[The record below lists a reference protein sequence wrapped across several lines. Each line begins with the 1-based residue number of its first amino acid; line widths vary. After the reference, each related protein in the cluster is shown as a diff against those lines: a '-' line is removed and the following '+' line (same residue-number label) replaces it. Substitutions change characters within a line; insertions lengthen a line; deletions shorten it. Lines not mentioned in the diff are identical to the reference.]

1 MAEERAPEDP
11 TKVEEIAA
19 AIPLREETAPTSAPP
34 TSPWLQPVSEAPT
47 TESSSIFEQP
57 GFGHP
62 ARSLDVLHFDEHRR
76 TIWRTALAWLI
87 AAMLGAGIGSYAM
100 YQALGGAASSGSV
113 KVVNA
118 PAANSTGAILDN
130 PAAAVA
136 KTVLPS
142 IVEVDVSGPTAQGLG
157 SGIIYTSNGYII
169 TNDHVISGADVI
181 EVNLATG
188 QKLPAR
194 VIGSAIS
201 SGVDIAVL
209 KINATGLPAAT
220 FGSTQRLLVGDTAVA
235 IGSPFGLQA
244 TVTAG
249 VISSLHRDLGQFGIP
264 FSDAIQTDAPINPGN
279 SGGAL
284 SDSRGLVVGVNQAI
298 VGGDTGGN
306 VGVGF
311 AIPVE
316 WVIRVAQQIIKT
328 GHAQLAFLGI
338 AGDNLP
344 GAKGAHVNTVAP
356 GGPAARAGIKP
367 DDVIVALDGKPV
379 DSMNGLI
386 ESLLQKNVGDKVVVN
401 LLRGGARL
409 SITVSLAARPA
420 PTG

>member
-1 MAEERAPEDP
+1 MTDEAPKESTATEE
-11 TKVEEIAA
+11 
-19 AIPLREETAPTSAPP
+19 IPLRDDGTRPDSLP
-34 TSPWLQPVSEAPT
+34 TSPWFEQPSNAPT
-47 TESSSIFEQP
+47 TEIPATDMFAQP
-57 GFGHP
+57 AFGRPSRRWNLDDHQ
-62 ARSLDVLHFDEHRR
+62 RS
-76 TIWRTALAWLI
+76 IWRAALAWLI

-100 YQALGGAASSGSV
+100 YQALGGTSVSGSV
-113 KVVNA
+113 KVVSA
-118 PAANSTGAILDN
+118 PPTSTNGSVPDN
-130 PAAAVA
+130 QAAAVA
-136 KTVLPS
+136 KEVLPS
-142 IVEVDVSGPTAQGLG
+142 IVEIDVSGPAEQGLG
-157 SGIIYTSNGYII
+157 SGIIYTANGYII
-169 TNDHVISGADVI
+169 TNDHVISGADTI
-181 EVNLATG
+181 EVNLSTG

-209 KINATGLPAAT
+209 KVNATGLPAAT

-249 VISSLHRDLGQFGIP
+249 VISSLHRDLRQFGIP

-284 SDSRGLVVGVNQAI
+284 ADSTGHVVGVNQAI

-316 WVIRVAQQIIKT
+316 WVLRVANQLIKT

-344 GAKGAHVNTVAP
+344 GALGAHVNTVAP
-356 GGPAARAGIKP
+356 GGPAERAGIRA
-367 DDVIVALDGKPV
+367 DDVITSLDGIKI
-379 DSMNGLI
+379 DSMNALI
-386 ESLLQKNVGDKVVVN
+386 EFLLQKNVGDRVVVGLIRSGKHMN
-401 LLRGGARL
+401 
-409 SITVSLAARPA
+409 IDVVLAARPA

>member
-1 MAEERAPEDP
+1 
-11 TKVEEIAA
+11 
-19 AIPLREETAPTSAPP
+19 
-34 TSPWLQPVSEAPT
+34 
-47 TESSSIFEQP
+47 
-57 GFGHP
+57 
-62 ARSLDVLHFDEHRR
+62 
-76 TIWRTALAWLI
+76 
-87 AAMLGAGIGSYAM
+87 
-100 YQALGGAASSGSV
+100 V
-113 KVVNA
+113 KIVNA
-118 PAANSTGAILDN
+118 PPANTAGVIPDN

-136 KTVLPS
+136 KKVLPS
-142 IVEVDVSGPTAQGLG
+142 IVEIDVSGPSAQGLG
-157 SGIIYTSNGYII
+157 SGIIYTSNGYIV

-181 EVNLATG
+181 EVNLANG
-188 QKLPAR
+188 QKLRAR
-194 VIGSAIS
+194 VVGTAIS

-249 VISSLHRDLGQFGIP
+249 VISSLHRDLRQFGIP

-284 SDSRGLVVGVNQAI
+284 SDSRGFVVGVNQAI

-344 GAKGAHVNTVAP
+344 DAKGAHVNTVAP
-356 GGPAARAGIKP
+356 GGPAARAGIRP
-367 DDVIVALDGKPV
+367 DDVIVSLDGKPV

-386 ESLLQKNVGDKVVVN
+386 ESLLQKNVGDKVVVT
-401 LLRGGARL
+401 LLRGGTRL
-409 SITVSLAARPA
+409 SISVTLAARPA
-420 PTG
+420 PQG

>member
-1 MAEERAPEDP
+1 MSQEPVPEELPKDDDP
-11 TKVEEIAA
+11 
-19 AIPLREETAPTSAPP
+19 AIPLREEGSPTSAIP
-34 TSPWLQPVSEAPT
+34 TSPWLQPASEAPT
-47 TESSSIFEQP
+47 TETPSIFEQP
-57 GFGHP
+57 VFGHP
-62 ARSLDVLHFDEHRR
+62 AKSWDAVHLDEHHRSV
-76 TIWRTALAWLI
+76 WRAVLAWFI
-87 AAMLGAGIGSYAM
+87 AAVLGAGIGSYAM
-100 YQALGGAASSGSV
+100 YQALGGTATSGSV
-113 KVVNA
+113 KVVTA
-118 PAANSTGAILDN
+118 PVSTSGPVPDN

-136 KTVLPS
+136 RTVLPS
-142 IVEVDVSGPTAQGLG
+142 IVEVDVSGPNEQGLG
-157 SGIIYTSNGYII
+157 SGIIYTPNGYII

-181 EVNLATG
+181 EVNLANG

-209 KINATGLPAAT
+209 KVNATGLPAAT
-220 FGSTQRLLVGDTAVA
+220 FGSTERLLVGDTAVA

-249 VISSLHRDLGQFGIP
+249 VISALHRDLRQFGIP

-284 SDSRGLVVGVNQAI
+284 ADSRGAVVGVNQAI

-316 WVIRVAQQIIKT
+316 WVRRVADQLIAS

-344 GAKGAHVNTVAP
+344 NAKGAHVNTVAP
-356 GGPAARAGIKP
+356 GGPAARAGIRK
-367 DDVIVALDGKPV
+367 DDVIVSLDGKPV

-386 ESLLQKNVGDKVVVN
+386 ESLLQKNVGDRVVVG
-401 LLRGGARL
+401 LLRSGSRL
-409 SITVSLAARPA
+409 NVTVTLAARPA
-420 PTG
+420 PAG

>member
-1 MAEERAPEDP
+1 MADPAPE
-11 TKVEEIAA
+11 THE
-19 AIPLREETAPTSAPP
+19 IPLRDDGEQARP
-34 TSPWLQPVSEAPT
+34 TSPWLDNATT
-47 TESSSIFEQP
+47 TEVPPVTNIFEQP
-57 GFGHP
+57 VFGRP
-62 ARSLDVLHFDEHRR
+62 ARRWNLDDSSRN
-76 TIWRTALAWLI
+76 IWRAALAWLI

-100 YQALGGAASSGSV
+100 YQALGGNGVSGSV
-113 KVVNA
+113 KVVSV
-118 PAANSTGAILDN
+118 PQGAAAIAVPDN
-130 PAAAVA
+130 QAAAVA
-136 KTVLPS
+136 RAVLPS
-142 IVEVDVSGPTAQGLG
+142 IVEIDVSGPGAQGLG
-157 SGIIYTSNGYII
+157 SGIIYTANGYII
-169 TNDHVISGADVI
+169 TNDHVIAGADTI

-188 QKLPAR
+188 QKLPAHL
-194 VIGSAIS
+194 VGTAIS

-209 KINATGLPAAT
+209 KVNATGLPAAT
-220 FGSTQRLLVGDTAVA
+220 FGTTQRLLVGDTAVA

-249 VISSLHRDLGQFGIP
+249 VISALHRDLRQFGIP

-284 SDSRGLVVGVNQAI
+284 ADSTGHVVGVNQAI

-316 WVIRVAQQIIKT
+316 WVIRVAQQLIQT

-356 GGPAARAGIKP
+356 GGPAERAGIK
-367 DDVIVALDGKPV
+367 
-379 DSMNGLI
+379 
-386 ESLLQKNVGDKVVVN
+386 
-401 LLRGGARL
+401 
-409 SITVSLAARPA
+409 
-420 PTG
+420 

>member
-11 TKVEEIAA
+11 SKVDEIAA
-19 AIPLREETAPTSAPP
+19 AIPLREEGTSTPTFDTPTRKLPP
-34 TSPWLQPVSEAPT
+34 R
-47 TESSSIFEQP
+47 SIFEQAD
-57 GFGHP
+57 FGRP

-76 TIWRTALAWLI
+76 TIWRTGLAWLI

-100 YQALGGAASSGSV
+100 YQALGGIGSGTSV
-113 KVVNA
+113 KVVAA
-118 PAANSTGAILDN
+118 PASTTGARPDN

-136 KTVLPS
+136 KAVLPS
-142 IVEVDVSGPTAQGLG
+142 IVEVDVSGPNEQGLG

-181 EVNLATG
+181 QVNLSTG
-188 QKLPAR
+188 QVLPAR
-194 VIGSAIS
+194 VVGSAIS

-209 KINATGLPAAT
+209 KVNATGLPAAT
-220 FGSTQRLLVGDTAVA
+220 FGSTDHLLVGDTAVA

-249 VISSLHRDLGQFGIP
+249 VISSLHRDLRQFGIP

-284 SDSRGLVVGVNQAI
+284 ADSRGAVVGVNQAI

-316 WVIRVAQQIIKT
+316 WVRRVADQLIQT

-338 AGDNLP
+338 AGDNIP
-344 GAKGAHVNTVAP
+344 NAKGAHVNTVAP
-356 GGPAARAGIKP
+356 GGPAARAGIRK
-367 DDVIVALDGKPV
+367 DDVIVTLGGKVV
-379 DSMNGLI
+379 DSMNALI
-386 ESLLQKNVGDKVVVN
+386 EFLLQKNVGDKVVVG
-401 LLRGGARL
+401 LIRGGAHMNV
-409 SITVSLAARPA
+409 TVTLAARPA
-420 PTG
+420 PQG

>member
-1 MAEERAPEDP
+1 MAKASEDP

-19 AIPLREETAPTSAPP
+19 TIPLREESSPTSAPP
-34 TSPWLQPVSEAPT
+34 TSPWLEPSEAPT
-47 TESSSIFEQP
+47 TESPSSIFEQP
-57 GFGHP
+57 GFGSP

-100 YQALGGAASSGSV
+100 YQALGGAGSTGSV
-113 KVVNA
+113 KIVNA
-118 PAANSTGAILDN
+118 SASNNTGAIPDN

-169 TNDHVISGADVI
+169 TNDHVVSGADVI

-209 KINATGLPAAT
+209 KVNATGLPAAT

-249 VISSLHRDLGQFGIP
+249 VISSLHRDLRQFGIP

-316 WVIRVAQQIIKT
+316 WVIRVAQQIIQT

-344 GAKGAHVNTVAP
+344 GAKGAHVNTVAS
-356 GGPAARAGIKP
+356 GGPAARAGIRP

-386 ESLLQKNVGDKVVVN
+386 ESLLQKNVGDRVVVA
-401 LLRGGARL
+401 LLRNGARL
-409 SITVSLAARPA
+409 SISVILAARPA
-420 PTG
+420 PQG

>member
-1 MAEERAPEDP
+1 MTDEAPKESTATEE
-11 TKVEEIAA
+11 
-19 AIPLREETAPTSAPP
+19 IPLRPDGTRPDPRP
-34 TSPWLQPVSEAPT
+34 TSPWLEQPSKAPT
-47 TESSSIFEQP
+47 TEIPATDIFAQP
-57 GFGHP
+57 AFGHP
-62 ARSLDVLHFDEHRR
+62 SRRWNLDDHQRS
-76 TIWRTALAWLI
+76 IWRAALAWLI
-87 AAMLGAGIGSYAM
+87 AAMLGAGIGSFAM
-100 YQALGGAASSGSV
+100 YQALGGTSVSGSV
-113 KVVNA
+113 KVVSA
-118 PAANSTGAILDN
+118 PPTSSNGPIPDN
-130 PAAAVA
+130 QAAAVA
-136 KTVLPS
+136 KEVLPS
-142 IVEVDVSGPTAQGLG
+142 IVEIDVSGPAEQGLG
-157 SGIIYTSNGYII
+157 SGIIYTANGYII
-169 TNDHVISGADVI
+169 TNDHVISGADTI

-194 VIGSAIS
+194 VIGSAIG

-209 KINATGLPAAT
+209 KVNATGLPAAT

-249 VISSLHRDLGQFGIP
+249 VISSLHRDLRQFGIP

-284 SDSRGLVVGVNQAI
+284 ADSTGHVVGVNQAI

-316 WVIRVAQQIIKT
+316 WVLRVANQLIKS
-328 GHAQLAFLGI
+328 GHAQLAFLGV

-344 GAKGAHVNTVAP
+344 GALGAHVNTVAP
-356 GGPAARAGIKP
+356 GGPAERAGVRA
-367 DDVIVALDGKPV
+367 DDVITSLDGIKI
-379 DSMNGLI
+379 DSMNALI
-386 ESLLQKNVGDKVVVN
+386 EFLLQKNVGDRVVV
-401 LLRGGARL
+401 GL
-409 SITVSLAARPA
+409 SRSGKHMNIDVTLAARPA

>member
-19 AIPLREETAPTSAPP
+19 AIPLRVETAPTSAPP
-34 TSPWLQPVSEAPT
+34 TSPWLPPTSEAPT

-57 GFGHP
+57 GFGRP
-62 ARSLDVLHFDEHRR
+62 TRSLDVLHFDEHRR

-100 YQALGGAASSGSV
+100 YQALGGSASSGSV
-113 KVVNA
+113 KVVTA
-118 PAANSTGAILDN
+118 PVSTAGPVPDN
-130 PAAAVA
+130 QAAAVA
-136 KTVLPS
+136 RTVLPS
-142 IVEVDVSGPTAQGLG
+142 IVEIDVSGPNEQGLG
-157 SGIIYTSNGYII
+157 SGIIYTANGYII

-181 EVNLATG
+181 EVNLASG

-209 KINATGLPAAT
+209 KVNATGLPAAT
-220 FGSTQRLLVGDTAVA
+220 FGTTERLLVGDTAVA

-249 VISSLHRDLGQFGIP
+249 VISSLHRDLRQFGIP

-284 SDSRGLVVGVNQAI
+284 ADSRGAVVGVNQAI

-316 WVIRVAQQIIKT
+316 WVRRVADQLIAT

-344 GAKGAHVNTVAP
+344 NAKGAHVNTVAP
-356 GGPAARAGIKP
+356 GGPAARAGIRK
-367 DDVIVALDGKPV
+367 DDVIVSLDGKPV

-386 ESLLQKNVGDKVVVN
+386 ESLLQKNVGDKVVVG
-401 LLRGGARL
+401 LIRSGATMNV
-409 SITVSLAARPA
+409 TVTLAARPA

>member
-1 MAEERAPEDP
+1 MADPAPE
-11 TKVEEIAA
+11 TQE
-19 AIPLREETAPTSAPP
+19 IPLRDDGTQPETPP
-34 TSPWLQPVSEAPT
+34 TSPWLQHATT
-47 TESSSIFEQP
+47 TEIPPVTNIFEQP
-57 GFGHP
+57 AFGRP
-62 ARSLDVLHFDEHRR
+62 ARRWNLDEGHR
-76 TIWRTALAWLI
+76 TVWRVALAWLI

-100 YQALGGAASSGSV
+100 YQALGGTSVSGSV
-113 KVVNA
+113 KVVSE
-118 PAANSTGAILDN
+118 PPGAANGAVPDN
-130 PAAAVA
+130 QAAAVA
-136 KTVLPS
+136 KQVLPS
-142 IVEVDVSGPTAQGLG
+142 IVEIDVSGPGAQGLG
-157 SGIIYTSNGYII
+157 SGIIYTANGYII
-169 TNDHVISGADVI
+169 TNDHVITGADTI
-181 EVNLATG
+181 QVNLSTG
-188 QKLPAR
+188 QKLSAT
-194 VIGSAIS
+194 VVGSAIS

-209 KINATGLPAAT
+209 HVNATGLPAAT
-220 FGSTQRLLVGDTAVA
+220 FGTTARLLVGDTAVA

-249 VISSLHRDLGQFGIP
+249 VISSLHRDLRQFGIP

-284 SDSRGLVVGVNQAI
+284 ADSTGHVVGVNQAI

-316 WVIRVAQQIIKT
+316 WVIRVANQLIKS

-356 GGPAARAGIKP
+356 GGPAERAGIKP
-367 DDVIVALDGKPV
+367 DDVIVALDGKAIN
-379 DSMNGLI
+379 SMNELI
-386 ESLLQKNVGDKVVVN
+386 EYLLQKNVGDHLSVG
-401 LLRGGARL
+401 LLRSGKRMT
-409 SITVSLAARPA
+409 IDVTLAARPA

>member
-1 MAEERAPEDP
+1 MAEAPEDP

-19 AIPLREETAPTSAPP
+19 AIPLREEASSTSAPP
-34 TSPWLQPVSEAPT
+34 TSPWAAPASEAPT
-47 TESSSIFEQP
+47 TERPSSIFEQP
-57 GFGHP
+57 GFGLP

-100 YQALGGAASSGSV
+100 YQALGGTGSAGSV
-113 KVVNA
+113 KVVAA
-118 PAANSTGAILDN
+118 PASTTGARPDN

-136 KTVLPS
+136 KAVLPS
-142 IVEVDVSGPTAQGLG
+142 IVEVDVSGPNEQGLG

-169 TNDHVISGADVI
+169 TNDHVISGANVI
-181 EVNLATG
+181 QVNLSTG
-188 QKLPAR
+188 QVLPAR
-194 VIGSAIS
+194 VVGSAIS

-209 KINATGLPAAT
+209 KVNATGLPAAT
-220 FGSTQRLLVGDTAVA
+220 FGSTDGLLVGDTAVA

-249 VISSLHRDLGQFGIP
+249 VISSLHRDLRQFNIP
-264 FSDAIQTDAPINPGN
+264 FTDAIQTDAPINPGN

-284 SDSRGLVVGVNQAI
+284 ADSHGAVVGVNQAI

-316 WVIRVAQQIIKT
+316 WVRRVADQLIQT

-338 AGDNLP
+338 AGDNIP
-344 GAKGAHVNTVAP
+344 NAKGAHVNTVAP
-356 GGPAARAGIKP
+356 GGPAARAGIRK
-367 DDVIVALDGKPV
+367 DDVIVTLGGKAV
-379 DSMNGLI
+379 DSMNTLI
-386 ESLLQKNVGDKVVVN
+386 EFLLLKNVGDKVVVG
-401 LLRGGARL
+401 LIRGGAHL
-409 SITVSLAARPA
+409 NVTVTLAARPA
-420 PTG
+420 PQG

>member
-1 MAEERAPEDP
+1 VKIVNVPAGP
-11 TKVEEIAA
+11 AA
-19 AIPLREETAPTSAPP
+19 AIP
-34 TSPWLQPVSEAPT
+34 
-47 TESSSIFEQP
+47 
-57 GFGHP
+57 
-62 ARSLDVLHFDEHRR
+62 
-76 TIWRTALAWLI
+76 
-87 AAMLGAGIGSYAM
+87 
-100 YQALGGAASSGSV
+100 
-113 KVVNA
+113 
-118 PAANSTGAILDN
+118 DN
-130 PAAAVA
+130 QAAAVA
-136 KTVLPS
+136 RTVLPS
-142 IVEVDVSGPTAQGLG
+142 IVEVDVSGPSAQGLG
-157 SGIIYTSNGYII
+157 SGIIYTTNGYII

-194 VIGSAIS
+194 VVGSAID

-209 KINATGLPAAT
+209 KVNATGLPAAT

-249 VISSLHRDLGQFGIP
+249 VISSLHRDLRQFGIP

-284 SDSRGLVVGVNQAI
+284 SDSHGSVVGVNQAI

-316 WVIRVAQQIIKT
+316 WVIRVAQQIIST

-344 GAKGAHVNTVAP
+344 VAKGAHVNTVAS
-356 GGPAARAGIKP
+356 GGPAARAGLRP

-386 ESLLQKNVGDKVVVN
+386 EILLQKNVGDKVVVS
-401 LLRGGARL
+401 LLRSGARL
-409 SITVSLAARPA
+409 SISVTLAARPA
-420 PTG
+420 PQG

>member
-1 MAEERAPEDP
+1 MADPAPE
-11 TKVEEIAA
+11 THE
-19 AIPLREETAPTSAPP
+19 IPLRNDGEQPDAPP
-34 TSPWLQPVSEAPT
+34 TSPWLDNATT
-47 TESSSIFEQP
+47 TEVPSVANIFEQP
-57 GFGHP
+57 AFGRP
-62 ARSLDVLHFDEHRR
+62 ARGWNLDDRSR
-76 TIWRTALAWLI
+76 NIWRAALAWLI

-100 YQALGGAASSGSV
+100 YQALGGNGVSGSV
-113 KVVNA
+113 KVVSA
-118 PAANSTGAILDN
+118 PQGAAAAAVPDN
-130 PAAAVA
+130 QAAAVA
-136 KTVLPS
+136 REVLPS
-142 IVEVDVSGPTAQGLG
+142 IVEIDVSGPGAQGLG
-157 SGIIYTSNGYII
+157 SGIIYTANGYII
-169 TNDHVISGADVI
+169 TNDHVIAGADTI

-188 QKLPAR
+188 QKLPAHL
-194 VIGSAIS
+194 VGTAIS

-209 KINATGLPAAT
+209 KVNATGLPAAT
-220 FGSTQRLLVGDTAVA
+220 FGTTQRLLVGDTAVA

-249 VISSLHRDLGQFGIP
+249 VISALHRDLRQFGIP

-284 SDSRGLVVGVNQAI
+284 ADSTGHVVGVNQAI

-316 WVIRVAQQIIKT
+316 WVIRVAQQLIQT

-338 AGDNLP
+338 AGDSLP

-356 GGPAARAGIKP
+356 GGPAERAGIKP
-367 DDVIVALDGKPV
+367 DDLIVTLDGKTIN
-379 DSMNGLI
+379 SMNDLI
-386 ESLLQKNVGDKVVVN
+386 EYLLQKNVGDHIAVG
-401 LLRGGARL
+401 LIRGGNRMT
-409 SITVSLAARPA
+409 IDVTLAARPA

>member
-1 MAEERAPEDP
+1 
-11 TKVEEIAA
+11 
-19 AIPLREETAPTSAPP
+19 
-34 TSPWLQPVSEAPT
+34 
-47 TESSSIFEQP
+47 
-57 GFGHP
+57 
-62 ARSLDVLHFDEHRR
+62 
-76 TIWRTALAWLI
+76 
-87 AAMLGAGIGSYAM
+87 M
-100 YQALGGAASSGSV
+100 YQALGGSATRGSV
-113 KVVNA
+113 KIVNV
-118 PAANSTGAILDN
+118 PAGLAAAIPDN
-130 PAAAVA
+130 QAAAVA

-142 IVEVDVSGPTAQGLG
+142 IVEVDVSGPSAQGLG

-169 TNDHVISGADVI
+169 TNDHVISGANVI

-194 VIGSAIS
+194 VVGSAID

-209 KINATGLPAAT
+209 KVNATGLPAAT

-249 VISSLHRDLGQFGIP
+249 VISSLHRDLRQFGIP

-284 SDSRGLVVGVNQAI
+284 ADSHGSVVGVNQAI

-316 WVIRVAQQIIKT
+316 WVIRVAQQIIST
-328 GHAQLAFLGI
+328 GHAHLAFLGI

-344 GAKGAHVNTVAP
+344 GAKGAHVNTVSP
-356 GGPAARAGIKP
+356 GGPAARAGLRP

-386 ESLLQKNVGDKVVVN
+386 EILLQKNVGDKVVVN
-401 LLRGGARL
+401 LLRSGSRL
-409 SITVSLAARPA
+409 SISVTLAARPA
-420 PTG
+420 PQG

>member
-11 TKVEEIAA
+11 TKIEEIAA
-19 AIPLREETAPTSAPP
+19 AIPLRDDGSSTTAFD
-34 TSPWLQPVSEAPT
+34 APT
-47 TESSSIFEQP
+47 TELQPASVFEQP
-57 GFGHP
+57 PFGRPSRSWDALHLDERHP
-62 ARSLDVLHFDEHRR
+62 SLWRS
-76 TIWRTALAWLI
+76 ALAWLI

-100 YQALGGAASSGSV
+100 YEALGGAGSSGSV
-113 KVVNA
+113 KIVNA
-118 PAANSTGAILDN
+118 PAANNAGAIPDN

-142 IVEVDVSGPTAQGLG
+142 IVEVDVSGPSSQGLG
-157 SGIIYTSNGYII
+157 SGIIYTSNGYIV
-169 TNDHVISGADVI
+169 TNDHVISGANLI
-181 EVNLATG
+181 NVNLANG

-194 VIGSAIS
+194 LIGSAIS

-249 VISSLHRDLGQFGIP
+249 VISSLHRDLRQFGIP

-316 WVIRVAQQIIKT
+316 WVIRVAQQIIKS

-344 GAKGAHVNTVAP
+344 NAKGAHVNTVAP
-356 GGPAARAGIKP
+356 GGPAARAGIRP

-386 ESLLQKNVGDKVVVN
+386 ESLLQKNVGDKVVVA
-401 LLRGGARL
+401 LLRGDARL
-409 SITVSLAARPA
+409 NITVTLAARPA

>member
-1 MAEERAPEDP
+1 MADPAPE
-11 TKVEEIAA
+11 THE
-19 AIPLREETAPTSAPP
+19 IPLRDDGVQPDTRP
-34 TSPWLQPVSEAPT
+34 TSPWLDNTATTQVPPVT
-47 TESSSIFEQP
+47 NIFEQP
-57 GFGHP
+57 AFGRP
-62 ARSLDVLHFDEHRR
+62 ARRWNLDDHQRN
-76 TIWRTALAWLI
+76 IWRAALAWLI

-100 YQALGGAASSGSV
+100 YQALGGNGVSGSV
-113 KVVNA
+113 KVVSA
-118 PAANSTGAILDN
+118 PQGAA
-130 PAAAVA
+130 AAAVPDNQA
-136 KTVLPS
+136 ATVARDVLPS
-142 IVEVDVSGPTAQGLG
+142 IVEIDVSGPGAQGLG
-157 SGIIYTSNGYII
+157 SGIIYTANGYII
-169 TNDHVISGADVI
+169 TNDHVIAGADTI

-188 QKLPAR
+188 QKLPAH
-194 VIGSAIS
+194 VVGSAIS

-209 KINATGLPAAT
+209 KVNATGLPAAT
-220 FGSTQRLLVGDTAVA
+220 FGTTQRLLVGDTAVA

-249 VISSLHRDLGQFGIP
+249 VISALHRDLRQFGIP

-284 SDSRGLVVGVNQAI
+284 ADSTGHVVGVNQAI

-316 WVIRVAQQIIKT
+316 WVIRVAQQLIQT

-356 GGPAARAGIKP
+356 GGPAERAGIRP
-367 DDVIVALDGKPV
+367 DDVIVTLDAKTIN
-379 DSMNGLI
+379 SMNDLI
-386 ESLLQKNVGDKVVVN
+386 EFLLQKNVGDHISVG
-401 LLRGGARL
+401 LIRGGNRMT
-409 SITVSLAARPA
+409 IDVTLAARPA

>member
-1 MAEERAPEDP
+1 MSQEPISEEPSNGEDP
-11 TKVEEIAA
+11 
-19 AIPLREETAPTSAPP
+19 AIPLREELSTTSAPP
-34 TSPWLQPVSEAPT
+34 TSPWLQAASDVPT
-47 TESSSIFEQP
+47 TESRSIFEQP
-57 GFGHP
+57 GFGRP
-62 ARSLDVLHFDEHRR
+62 ASNLDILHYDEHRR

-100 YQALGGAASSGSV
+100 YQALGGKASSGSV
-113 KVVNA
+113 KVVTA
-118 PAANSTGAILDN
+118 PVSTSGPVPDN
-130 PAAAVA
+130 QAAVVA
-136 KTVLPS
+136 RTVLPS
-142 IVEVDVSGPTAQGLG
+142 IVEVDVSGPNEQGLG
-157 SGIIYTSNGYII
+157 SGIIYTANGYII

-181 EVNLATG
+181 EVNLANG
-188 QKLPAR
+188 QKFPAR

-220 FGSTQRLLVGDTAVA
+220 FGTTDRLLVGDTAIA

-249 VISSLHRDLGQFGIP
+249 VISSLHRDLRQFGIP

-284 SDSRGLVVGVNQAI
+284 ADSRGAVVGVNQAI

-316 WVIRVAQQIIKT
+316 WVRRVADQLIAT

-344 GAKGAHVNTVAP
+344 NAKGAHVNTVAP
-356 GGPAARAGIKP
+356 GGPAAGAGIRK
-367 DDVIVALDGKPV
+367 DDVIVSLDGKQV

-386 ESLLQKNVGDKVVVN
+386 ESLLQKNVGDKVVVG
-401 LLRGGARL
+401 LIRSGAHL
-409 SITVSLAARPA
+409 NVTVTLAARPA

>member
-1 MAEERAPEDP
+1 MSQEPIPDEPPHNEDP
-11 TKVEEIAA
+11 
-19 AIPLREETAPTSAPP
+19 AIPLRAETSATSAPP
-34 TSPWLQPVSEAPT
+34 TSPWLQAASEAPT
-47 TESSSIFEQP
+47 TESQSFFEQP

-87 AAMLGAGIGSYAM
+87 AAVLGAGIGSYAM
-100 YQALGGAASSGSV
+100 YQALGGTGSSGSV
-113 KVVNA
+113 KVVTA
-118 PAANSTGAILDN
+118 PVSTAGPVPDN
-130 PAAAVA
+130 QAAAVA
-136 KTVLPS
+136 RTVLPS
-142 IVEVDVSGPTAQGLG
+142 IVEVDVSGPTEQGLG

-181 EVNLATG
+181 EVNLANG

-201 SGVDIAVL
+201 AGVDIAVL
-209 KINATGLPAAT
+209 KVNATGLPAAT
-220 FGSTQRLLVGDTAVA
+220 FGTTDRLLVGDTAVA

-249 VISSLHRDLGQFGIP
+249 VISSLHRDLRQFGIP

-284 SDSRGLVVGVNQAI
+284 ADSRGAVIGVNQAI

-316 WVIRVAQQIIKT
+316 WVRRVADQLISS

-344 GAKGAHVNTVAP
+344 DAKGAHVNTVAP
-356 GGPAARAGIKP
+356 GGPAAAAGIRK
-367 DDVIVALDGKPV
+367 DDVIVSLDGKPV

-386 ESLLQKNVGDKVVVN
+386 ESLLQKNVGDKVVVG
-401 LLRGGARL
+401 LIRSGAHL
-409 SITVSLAARPA
+409 NVTVTLAARPA